1 MLEEK
6 LRRFSQTSCY
16 PFHMPGHKRNPDLD
30 FPNPYSIDITE
41 IEGFDNLHQSEGILK
56 EEQEQAA
63 LTYGSRQCYFLV
75 NGSTCGILAAISAVT
90 KRGER
95 ILVARNC
102 HKAVYHAIELRELAP
117 VYMVPKF
124 TRQGLQG
131 QITAEQVKKELLIY
145 PELRVVVLTSPTYDG
160 ILSDIGAIAEEVH
173 KRDGILIVDE
183 AHGAHFGFHPAFP
196 ENAVRLGADLVIMSV
211 HKTLPSFT
219 QTALLHICS
228 PRVDRKAVEHFLSIY
243 ETSSPSYLLMA
254 GIGRCIRMLQG
265 DIVEKM
271 ERYRGLLEEF
281 RQSTKDLR
289 HIRILGAEDFDAE
302 EAYAFDMGKLVIST
316 AHTNWSGQ
324 MLKEALYLEY
334 QLQMEMA
341 GGDYVLA
348 MTSICDR
355 PEGFERL
362 SKALHELDM
371 RMEEKRALEEP
382 PFLLVYQEK
391 EVQTPI
397 YEALEADR
405 ESVPLQEAAGCT
417 SAAYVSLYPPGI
429 PILIPGEA
437 IPEYLP
443 EAINDC
449 RRMGLEV
456 EGLLEQNRIE
466 VVKSD
471 RIVYNHNV

>member
-1 MLEEK
+1 MLEEN

-75 NGSTCGILAAISAVT
+75 NGSTCGILAAISAMT

-117 VYMVPKF
+117 VYLVPKF

-131 QITAEQVKKELLIY
+131 QITAEQVKKALLTY
-145 PELRVVVLTSPTYDG
+145 PKLRVVVLTSPTYDG

-228 PRVDRKAVEHFLSIY
+228 PRIDRKAVEHFLGIY

-429 PILIPGEA
+429 PILIPGET

>member
-1 MLEEK
+1 
-6 LRRFSQTSCY
+6 
-16 PFHMPGHKRNPDLD
+16 
-30 FPNPYSIDITE
+30 
-41 IEGFDNLHQSEGILK
+41 
-56 EEQEQAA
+56 
-63 LTYGSRQCYFLV
+63 
-75 NGSTCGILAAISAVT
+75 
-90 KRGER
+90 
-95 ILVARNC
+95 
-102 HKAVYHAIELRELAP
+102 
-117 VYMVPKF
+117 
-124 TRQGLQG
+124 
-131 QITAEQVKKELLIY
+131 
-145 PELRVVVLTSPTYDG
+145 
-160 ILSDIGAIAEEVH
+160 
-173 KRDGILIVDE
+173 
-183 AHGAHFGFHPAFP
+183 
-196 ENAVRLGADLVIMSV
+196 
-211 HKTLPSFT
+211 
-219 QTALLHICS
+219 
-228 PRVDRKAVEHFLSIY
+228 
-243 ETSSPSYLLMA
+243 
-254 GIGRCIRMLQG
+254 
-265 DIVEKM
+265 
-271 ERYRGLLEEF
+271 
-281 RQSTKDLR
+281 
-289 HIRILGAEDFDAE
+289 
-302 EAYAFDMGKLVIST
+302 
-316 AHTNWSGQ
+316 
-324 MLKEALYLEY
+324 
-334 QLQMEMA
+334 MEMA

-429 PILIPGEA
+429 PILIPGET